1 MVLRFW
7 NSDGIINFG
16 GGIAVTEKEKD
27 MNEETLDTQT
37 ELNIA
42 VAELNILNQTD
53 TEELEEALQ
62 ELKKKYGV

>member
-1 MVLRFW
+1 M
-7 NSDGIINFG
+7 
-16 GGIAVTEKEKD
+16 TEKEKN

-42 VAELNILNQTD
+42 VAELNILNQTN
-53 TEELEEALQ
+53 TEELEETLQ

>member
-1 MVLRFW
+1 M
-7 NSDGIINFG
+7 
-16 GGIAVTEKEKD
+16 TEKEKN

-53 TEELEEALQ
+53 TEDLEEALQ
-62 ELKKKYGV
+62 KLKKKYEV

>member
-1 MVLRFW
+1 M
-7 NSDGIINFG
+7 
-16 GGIAVTEKEKD
+16 TEKEKD

-53 TEELEEALQ
+53 AEDLEEALQ
-62 ELKKKYGV
+62 KLKKKYGV

>member
-1 MVLRFW
+1 M
-7 NSDGIINFG
+7 
-16 GGIAVTEKEKD
+16 TEKEKN

-53 TEELEEALQ
+53 TEELEEALE

>member
-1 MVLRFW
+1 M
-7 NSDGIINFG
+7 
-16 GGIAVTEKEKD
+16 TEKEKD

-53 TEELEEALQ
+53 TEDLEEALQ
-62 ELKKKYGV
+62 KLKKKSGV

>member
-1 MVLRFW
+1 MREADK
-7 NSDGIINFG
+7 N
-16 GGIAVTEKEKD
+16 

-53 TEELEEALQ
+53 TEDLEEALQ
-62 ELKKKYGV
+62 KLKKKYGV

>member
-1 MVLRFW
+1 M
-7 NSDGIINFG
+7 
-16 GGIAVTEKEKD
+16 TEKDKN

-53 TEELEEALQ
+53 TEDLEDALQ
-62 ELKKKYGV
+62 KLKNKYKI

>member
-1 MVLRFW
+1 M
-7 NSDGIINFG
+7 
-16 GGIAVTEKEKD
+16 TEKEKN

-53 TEELEEALQ
+53 TEELEEAL
-62 ELKKKYGV
+62 E

>member
-1 MVLRFW
+1 M
-7 NSDGIINFG
+7 
-16 GGIAVTEKEKD
+16 TEKEKD

-53 TEELEEALQ
+53 TEDLEEALQ
-62 ELKKKYGV
+62 KLKKKYGV

>member
-1 MVLRFW
+1 M
-7 NSDGIINFG
+7 
-16 GGIAVTEKEKD
+16 TEKEKD

-53 TEELEEALQ
+53 AEDLEEALQ
-62 ELKKKYGV
+62 KLKKKSGV

>member
-1 MVLRFW
+1 M
-7 NSDGIINFG
+7 
-16 GGIAVTEKEKD
+16 TEKEKD

-53 TEELEEALQ
+53 AEDLE
-62 ELKKKYGV
+62 

>member
-7 NSDGIINFG
+7 NSDDIINFG
-16 GGIAVTEKEKD
+16 GGIAITEKEKD

-53 TEELEEALQ
+53 TEDLEEALQ
-62 ELKKKYGV
+62 KLKKKYGV

>member
-1 MVLRFW
+1 M
-7 NSDGIINFG
+7 
-16 GGIAVTEKEKD
+16 TEKEKD

-53 TEELEEALQ
+53 TEDLEEALQ
-62 ELKKKYGV
+62 KLKKT

>member
-1 MVLRFW
+1 M
-7 NSDGIINFG
+7 
-16 GGIAVTEKEKD
+16 TEKEKN

-53 TEELEEALQ
+53 TEELEEALE
-62 ELKKKYGV
+62 ELKKKYGNTCFGVVALYIH

>member
-1 MVLRFW
+1 M
-7 NSDGIINFG
+7 
-16 GGIAVTEKEKD
+16 TEKEKD

-53 TEELEEALQ
+53 AEDLEDALQ
-62 ELKKKYGV
+62 KLKKKYGV

>member
-1 MVLRFW
+1 M
-7 NSDGIINFG
+7 
-16 GGIAVTEKEKD
+16 TEKEKD

-53 TEELEEALQ
+53 AEDLEEALQ
-62 ELKKKYGV
+62 KLKKKYGI